1 MERIIKKLNFL
12 QSKNFSIGT
21 SIEELNPL
29 VGDKDDFEG
38 PENSKAK
45 KYLGN

>member
-1 MERIIKKLNFL
+1 MERIFKKLNFL

-21 SIEELNPL
+21 LIEELNP
-29 VGDKDDFEG
+29 VVRDKDDFEG

-45 KYLGN
+45 NYLGN